1 MKPARFLLAAAAVVG
16 LTAPAFAGGK
26 PVVELFTSQSCYSC
40 PPAEAYLG
48 ELAQRGDVIALEYH
62 VDYWDDLVYGLAGRW
77 KDVFSD
83 PAFTAR
89 QRAYNIAI
97 RSRGQVYT
105 PQMVVGG
112 AIQTVGSNRGAV
124 EQAIRTA
131 KRARDKGIDV
141 DVTRRSG
148 GGLAVAV
155 SGTAEAAVGVW
166 LMRFE
171 KARTTQVKA
180 GENKGKTL
188 TNHHAVR
195 EVRRIGAWSGGSR
208 SYDVLDLVLAR
219 GEGCAV
225 LVQDE
230 RPGPILGAA
239 ECPAAATN

>member
-1 MKPARFLLAAAAVVG
+1 MKYARSLLAAAAVFG
-16 LTAPAFAGGK
+16 LATAAHAGGK

-48 ELAQRGDVIALEYH
+48 ELAQRGDGIALEYH
-62 VDYWDDLVYGLAGRW
+62 VDYWDDLVYGLVGRW

-89 QRAYNIAI
+89 QRAYNFAV

-105 PQMVVGG
+105 PQMIVGG
-112 AIQTVGSNRGAV
+112 TMQTVGSNRGAV
-124 EQAIRTA
+124 EQAIRMA
-131 KRARDKGIDV
+131 KRAKDKGIDV

-148 GGLAVAV
+148 GGLAIAV
-155 SGTAEAAVGVW
+155 NGEAAASARVW
-166 LMRFE
+166 LVRFE
-171 KARTTQVKA
+171 RARTTQVKA

-195 EVRRIGAWSGGSR
+195 EMRRIGGWSGGSK
-208 SYDVLDLVLAR
+208 SYDVADLVLAK

-239 ECPAAATN
+239 ECPASVTN

>member
-1 MKPARFLLAAAAVVG
+1 MKSARFLLAAAAIFG
-16 LTAPAFAGGK
+16 LTVPAHAGGK

-48 ELAQRGDVIALEYH
+48 ELAKRGDVIALEYH

-105 PQMVVGG
+105 PQMIVGG
-112 AIQTVGSNRGAV
+112 TMQTVGSNRGAV
-124 EQAIRTA
+124 EQAIRMA
-131 KRARDKGIDV
+131 KRAKDSGIDV

-155 SGTAEAAVGVW
+155 NGEAKASAGVW
-166 LMRFE
+166 LVRFE
-171 KARTTQVKA
+171 RARTTQVKA

-188 TNHHAVR
+188 TNYHAVR
-195 EVRRIGAWSGGSR
+195 EVRRIGAWSGGSK
-208 SYDVLDLVLAR
+208 SYDVADLVLAS

-239 ECPAAATN
+239 ECPATVTN

>member
-1 MKPARFLLAAAAVVG
+1 MKYARSLLAAAAVFG
-16 LTAPAFAGGK
+16 LATAAHAGGK

-62 VDYWDDLVYGLAGRW
+62 VDYWDDLVYGLVGRW

-89 QRAYNIAI
+89 QRAYNFAI

-105 PQMVVGG
+105 PQMIVGG
-112 AIQTVGSNRGAV
+112 TMQTVGSNRGAV
-124 EQAIRTA
+124 EQAIRMA
-131 KRARDKGIDV
+131 KRAKDKGIDV

-148 GGLAVAV
+148 GGLAIAV
-155 SGTAEAAVGVW
+155 NGEAAASARVW
-166 LMRFE
+166 LVRFE
-171 KARTTQVKA
+171 RARTTQVKA

-195 EVRRIGAWSGGSR
+195 EMRRIGGWSGGSK
-208 SYDVLDLVLAR
+208 SYDVADLVLAK

-239 ECPAAATN
+239 ECPASVTN